1 MKIKEGF
8 VVRQVADSWMAVPVG
23 SMAGEMGG
31 LIALNDTA
39 ADIWQILQ
47 EEHSE
52 EEVAEILQREYDT
65 DMDVIRAHVH
75 EFVEELSQKGILDS

>member
-52 EEVAEILQREYDT
+52 EEVAEILQLEYDT

-75 EFVEELSQKGILDS
+75 EFVEELSQKGILDR